1 MGKKSLNITLVTITI
16 AVSFLVHSDTDLSVA
31 QNQTQQD
38 NQSAGPLAQFS
49 GRARDV
55 FNGTN
60 QTGGP
65 IAEFGETLQDT
76 FR

>member
-38 NQSAGPLAQFS
+38 NQSA
-49 GRARDV
+49 
-55 FNGTN
+55 
-60 QTGGP
+60 
-65 IAEFGETLQDT
+65 
-76 FR
+76 